1 MIEGIV
7 VDLLKVKW
15 KTFIKKNFF
24 GQIIR
29 FAFYFL
35 ISLYC
40 FVTRPVGKGTE
51 CLMSNGTNWT
61 SLDIINNSSLASPLA
76 LDYLDSMNES
86 SDVSKE
92 MNSTCEVIR

>member
-24 GQIIR
+24 GQLIR

-35 ISLYC
+35 ITLYC

-51 CLMSNGTNWT
+51 CLMSNVTIGS
-61 SLDIINNSSLASPLA
+61 SLDIASNLSLDLS

-86 SDVSKE
+86 SDISKE

>member
-24 GQIIR
+24 GQLIR

-35 ISLYC
+35 ITLYC

-51 CLMSNGTNWT
+51 CLLSNETNWAT
-61 SLDIINNSSLASPLA
+61 LDVTSNLSLDLS
-76 LDYLDSMNES
+76 LDYLDSTNES
-86 SDVSKE
+86 SDISKE